1 MHQSERAIVT
11 TWYRK
16 GNRMLTSHVLDLC
29 AARAAGH
36 YTPIDPR
43 LHLAR
48 AAEGSRLAMSRTECV
63 NSGAHPYLWTDTS
76 ETYTEAIQLVK
87 LRLGCATLL
96 QDNTPVSMRNLR
108 AVSLHCS
115 RTD

>member
-1 MHQSERAIVT
+1 
-11 TWYRK
+11 
-16 GNRMLTSHVLDLC
+16 MLTSHVLDLC

-87 LRLGCATLL
+87 LRLGCATLF
-96 QDNTPVSMRNLR
+96 QDNTPCIDAQSSR
-108 AVSLHCS
+108 SLASLQPNRLSHTKNS
-115 RTD
+115 RT